1 MTRRLGLAGA
11 LAVLALAGDAG
22 AQAPPRSA
30 SGEALDTVRFGQPSA
45 NERGAKAVDLDS
57 RAAPT
62 ALPKAAPGIVL
73 TPEPATVTAPPAAAP
88 ETTRAARDRRSKA
101 DRQAGDVRQIP
112 MVWTGRFF
120 AERQGRL
127 STCSASFIAPQVFV
141 TAAHCVRNQKTGQD
155 PERVAFALQYERGK
169 FSQLYF
175 PACMAIWPGWV
186 SPDANLQP
194 GELDVRKA
202 QFDYAMFFVPQASRT
217 GHLGFHV
224 NWLGAYG
231 EGTRIGYPGKID
243 GGETIQVVNG
253 PLMHVKELPRVV
265 AIRDN
270 NPNMSQGSSGG
281 PWIAEAGSRAG
292 AGNRLIS
299 VTSFGSD
306 GMPGV
311 AFGPYIDADF
321 VKMFTWVSNGCR

>member
-1 MTRRLGLAGA
+1 MLLRLGLVGAAAA
-11 LAVLALAGDAG
+11 LALSSAG
-22 AQAPPRSA
+22 AQPAPRSA
-30 SGEALDTVRFGQPSA
+30 AGDALDTVRFAAPSQTDRSA
-45 NERGAKAVDLDS
+45 RAVDLDS

-62 ALPKAAPGIVL
+62 ALPRAAPGIVL
-73 TPEPATVTAPPAAAP
+73 TPEPATTASPSTPAP
-88 ETTRAARDRRSKA
+88 GTTRAARDRRTKA
-101 DRQAGDVRQIP
+101 DRQAGDVREIP

-120 AERQGRL
+120 AERVGRL

-175 PACMAIWPGWV
+175 PTCMAVWPGWV
-186 SPDANLQP
+186 SPDANLKP
-194 GELDVRKA
+194 GELDVRRA

-217 GHLGFHV
+217 GHLGFHID
-224 NWLGAYG
+224 WQGAYG

-243 GGETIQVVNG
+243 GGETIQVVSG
-253 PLMHVKELPRVV
+253 PLALVKELPRVV
-265 AIRDN
+265 AIRDG

-281 PWIAEAGSRAG
+281 PWIAEAGTRAG
-292 AGNRLIS
+292 SGNRLIS

-306 GMPGV
+306 GMPGF

-321 VKMFTWVSNGCR
+321 VKMFQWVANGCK

>member
-1 MTRRLGLAGA
+1 
-11 LAVLALAGDAG
+11 
-22 AQAPPRSA
+22 
-30 SGEALDTVRFGQPSA
+30 
-45 NERGAKAVDLDS
+45 
-57 RAAPT
+57 
-62 ALPKAAPGIVL
+62 
-73 TPEPATVTAPPAAAP
+73 
-88 ETTRAARDRRSKA
+88 
-101 DRQAGDVRQIP
+101 

-141 TAAHCVRNQKTGQD
+141 TAAHCVRNQTTGQD

-175 PACMAIWPGWV
+175 PSCMAIWPGWV
-186 SPDANLQP
+186 SPGANLKP
-194 GELDVRKA
+194 GELDVRRA

-224 NWLGAYG
+224 NWLGAYR

-243 GGETIQVVNG
+243 GGETIQVVRG
-253 PLMHVKELPRVV
+253 PLMNVKELPRVV

-292 AGNRLIS
+292 AGNRLVS

-306 GMPGV
+306 AMPGM
-311 AFGPYIDADF
+311 AFGPYIDGDF
-321 VKMFTWVSNGCR
+321 VKMFQWVANGCK